1 MSDSQRNQIIYE
13 EGWRDS
19 EPIGGDGVP
28 VDEAAEP
35 QTKPEDRSKPLLI
48 SIQLIVCIMAAL
60 VLFILK
66 AMDSRAYH
74 GFMTWYRVEM
84 SRPVI
89 SQEFFERVGVGRLS
103 TPDEVTVR
111 ESPDEL
117 LPR

>member
-1 MSDSQRNQIIYE
+1 MSDFERNQIIYE
-13 EGWRDS
+13 EGWR
-19 EPIGGDGVP
+19 ENAPIGGDDPP
-28 VDEAAEP
+28 VDEIPPKQKLSQDA
-35 QTKPEDRSKPLLI
+35 SKPLLI

-60 VLFILK
+60 VLFLLK

-89 SQEFFERVGVGRLS
+89 SQEFFENAGLRRLS

-117 LPR
+117 PPR